1 MEIRINKNKSIT
13 YECNVLTHILNP
25 TKHEKSKYDHYLPIL
40 LGCMNTH
47 SGREEFRNF
56 RIILDSGISST
67 IVIGKLMSKIKQK
80 KIRKSYLGK
89 PSKEIPDLKEDELRF
104 QPTII

>member
-80 KIRKSYLGK
+80 KLERATWENQVRKFLT
-89 PSKEIPDLKEDELRF
+89 SKKMNSDFSPL
-104 QPTII
+104 